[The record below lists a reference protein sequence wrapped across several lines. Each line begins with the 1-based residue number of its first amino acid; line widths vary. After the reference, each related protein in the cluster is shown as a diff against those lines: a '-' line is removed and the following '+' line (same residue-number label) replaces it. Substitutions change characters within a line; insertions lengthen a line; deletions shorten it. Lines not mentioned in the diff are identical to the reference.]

1 MGNETVTVGNGQELL
16 VTHVGHGELKTST
29 QTLGL
34 IIYLGFLIL
43 LLISCLFISYAF
55 KIMFSVILMLTSS

>member
-29 QTLGL
+29 HNFRLNN
-34 IIYLGFLIL
+34 IL
-43 LLISCLFISYAF
+43 RVP
-55 KIMFSVILMLTSS
+55 IMAVDLMAIDLVGVDLMSVDLVDVSI

>member
-29 QTLGL
+29 HNFSLNN
-34 IIYLGFLIL
+34 IL
-43 LLISCLFISYAF
+43 RVPDLASNLLSVHKLCL
-55 KIMFSVILMLTSS
+55 